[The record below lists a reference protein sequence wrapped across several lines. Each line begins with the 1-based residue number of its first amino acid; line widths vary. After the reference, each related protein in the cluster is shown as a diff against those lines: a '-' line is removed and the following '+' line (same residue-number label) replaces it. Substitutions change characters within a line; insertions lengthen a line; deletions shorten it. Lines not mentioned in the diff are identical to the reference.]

1 MSVRTAVR
9 DAGPGD
15 AEAVARLCA
24 QLGYPVSAA
33 DVALRLAALLAD
45 ARYWV
50 GVAERDGCVVGWI
63 VAEQR
68 LTLEGGDT
76 CEITGLVVDTA
87 ARRAGAGRLLVAAAR
102 GWAKSRYTDDERSLE
117 HRTLGVARVLSRTRV
132 RASQDAAC
140 VRDAHGDMSMWAARR
155 RKRSMKTRT
164 DRAGAACLSCR
175 ARTARG

>member
-50 GVAERDGCVVGWI
+50 GVAESDECIVGWI

-87 ARRAGAGRLLVAAAR
+87 ARRAGAGRVLVAAALD
-102 GWAKSRYTDDERSLE
+102 WAKSRGAPTMSVRSNIARPASHAFYRALGFE
-117 HRTLGVARVLSRTRV
+117 HR
-132 RASQDAAC
+132 
-140 VRDAHGDMSMWAARR
+140 
-155 RKRSMKTRT
+155 KTQH
-164 DRAGAACLSCR
+164 AYAM
-175 ARTARG
+175 RTAT